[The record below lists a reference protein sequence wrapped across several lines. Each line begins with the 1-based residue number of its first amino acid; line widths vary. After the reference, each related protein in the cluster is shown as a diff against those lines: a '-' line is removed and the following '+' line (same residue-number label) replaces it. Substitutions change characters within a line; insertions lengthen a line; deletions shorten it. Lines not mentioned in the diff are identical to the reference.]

1 MTGAAA
7 SPVHDKLAVVLM
19 VFRFALIFCI
29 AGAALAAGRGEEIR
43 LWPKDAPGSE
53 GITAAEVSKPS
64 VAPKNSGLPGNFT
77 VTHYPSI
84 YVFLPPK
91 EAATG
96 AAMVV
101 APGGGHTQLVME
113 KEGWEVADWLNAHGI
128 AAFVLKYR
136 LAKAPGVKYTLPNE
150 VYADAAR
157 SVRLVRSRAKEWGV
171 DANRIGFIG
180 FSAGGEVA
188 GMIETKFD
196 KGNPDSLDPIERV
209 SSRPDFNVLVYPFYR
224 PGSVPPRPASRDQT
238 AAPITIQPN
247 EAFPIPIGA
256 PPVFMVCA
264 DDDPSHV
271 VPTVKFYLELQANHI
286 SSEMHIYA
294 YGEHGFGLR
303 PTKRPG
309 APVETWPDRLKDWL
323 ADRGFSKQ

>member
-1 MTGAAA
+1 MMNFRLALVGLGFLGLNAVSAA
-7 SPVHDKLAVVLM
+7 
-19 VFRFALIFCI
+19 FA
-29 AGAALAAGRGEEIR
+29 AERGEEIK
-43 LWPKDAPGSE
+43 LWPGGAPGSE

-64 VAPKNSGLPGNFT
+64 VSPAYGKLPGQFT

-91 EAATG
+91 EKATG

-136 LAKAPGVKYTLPNE
+136 LAKAPDVKYTLPGE

-171 DANRIGFIG
+171 DAERIGFIG

-196 KGNPDSLDPIERV
+196 AGKPDAADPIERV

-224 PGSVPPRPASRDQT
+224 PGSVPARAT
-238 AAPITIQPN
+238 AGAEGSGGGAITIAAN
-247 EAFPIPIGA
+247 EAFPVSKDD

-264 DDDPSHV
+264 DDDASHV
-271 VPTVKFYLELQANHI
+271 VPTAKFYLELEAAHVPA
-286 SSEMHIYA
+286 EMHIYA
-294 YGEHGFGLR
+294 YGTHGFGLR

-309 APVETWPDRLKDWL
+309 APVESWTDRLKDWL
-323 ADRGFSKQ
+323 ADRGISK

>member
-1 MTGAAA
+1 MRLIIGFVLIGA
-7 SPVHDKLAVVLM
+7 M
-19 VFRFALIFCI
+19 ALC
-29 AGAALAAGRGEEIR
+29 AERGEEIK
-43 LWPKDAPGSE
+43 LWPGGAPGSE
-53 GITAAEVSKPS
+53 GITAPEVSKPS
-64 VAPKNSGLPGNFT
+64 VAPQNSKLPGNFT

-91 EAATG
+91 EKATG

-113 KEGWEVADWLNAHGI
+113 KEGWEIADWLNAHGI

-171 DANRIGFIG
+171 DQARLGFIG

-188 GMIETKFD
+188 GMIENRFD
-196 KGNPDSLDPIERV
+196 AGNPEATDPVERF
-209 SSRPDFNVLVYPFYR
+209 SSRPDFNILIYPYYR
-224 PGSVPPRPASRDQT
+224 PGSVPERSD
-238 AAPITIQPN
+238 AARAPNTPIEIAPN
-247 EAFPIPIGA
+247 ETFPMRRDA

-264 DDDPSHV
+264 DDDRSHV
-271 VPTVKFYLELQANHI
+271 EPTVKFYLELEANHI
-286 SSEMHIYA
+286 PAEMHIYA
-294 YGEHGFGLR
+294 FGEHGFALR

-309 APVETWPDRLKDWL
+309 APVETWPARMVDWL
-323 ADRGFSKQ
+323 ADRGITK

>member
-1 MTGAAA
+1 MKFRIFLPLCLALAA
-7 SPVHDKLAVVLM
+7 SPGL
-19 VFRFALIFCI
+19 R
-29 AGAALAAGRGEEIR
+29 AAERGDEIR
-43 LWPKDAPGSE
+43 LWPNGAPGSE
-53 GITAAEVSKPS
+53 GITEAEISKPS
-64 VAPKNSGLPGNFT
+64 AAAKNAKLPGNFT
-77 VTHYPSI
+77 LTHYPSI

-91 EAATG
+91 ETATG

-113 KEGWEVADWLNAHGI
+113 KEGWEAADWLNAHGI

-136 LAKAPGVKYTLPNE
+136 LARAKGVQYTLPKE

-157 SVRLVRSRAKEWGV
+157 SMRLVRSRAGEWGV
-171 DANRIGFIG
+171 DPNRIGFIG

-196 KGNPDSLDPIERV
+196 KGNPDSPDPVERV

-224 PGSVPPRPASRDQT
+224 PGSVPPRPAASDAVPGQISI
-238 AAPITIQPN
+238 APN
-247 EAFPIPIGA
+247 DLFPIPNDA

-271 VPTVKFYLELQANHI
+271 VPTVKFYLELQAHHI
-286 SSEMHIYA
+286 SAEMHIYA
-294 YGEHGFGLR
+294 YGQHGFGLR

-309 APVETWPDRLKDWL
+309 APVESWPDRMKDWL